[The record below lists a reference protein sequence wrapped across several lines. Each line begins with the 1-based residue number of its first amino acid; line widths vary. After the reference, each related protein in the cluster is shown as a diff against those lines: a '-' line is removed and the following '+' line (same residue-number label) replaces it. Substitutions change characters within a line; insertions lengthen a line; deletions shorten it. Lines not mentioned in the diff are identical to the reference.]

1 MNHPDPFYI
10 TKETYKI
17 MKYLYFHKNVSVETL
32 ERARGD
38 MASYHVSYLCRHE
51 FAAYRNSDGN
61 YSYDASDI
69 SFDGSFILT
78 LAGEHYVENK
88 LSSFYRWLI
97 PTIISLTAL
106 ILSIVSLI
114 NSTSPLEVFV
124 HLIE

>member
-1 MNHPDPFYI
+1 MNHPEPFYI
-10 TKETYKI
+10 TKATYKI
-17 MKYLYFHKNVSVETL
+17 MKYLYFHKGVSVDTL

-38 MASYHVSYLCRHE
+38 FALDHASYLCRHE
-51 FAAYRNSDGN
+51 FAVYRNSDGN
-61 YSYDASDI
+61 YSYDASAI
-69 SFDGSFILT
+69 SFDGSFTLT
-78 LAGEHYVENK
+78 LAGEQYVENK

-114 NSTSPLEVFV
+114 NSVSPLEVFV